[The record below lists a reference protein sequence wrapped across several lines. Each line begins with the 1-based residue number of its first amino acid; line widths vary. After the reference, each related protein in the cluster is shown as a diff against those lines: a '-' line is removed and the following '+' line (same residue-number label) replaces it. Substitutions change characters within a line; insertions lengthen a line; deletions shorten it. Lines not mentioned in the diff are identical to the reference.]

1 MRIKLL
7 IATGDDS
14 YAGCLSNHISEHH
27 SDVIDVVVCRTRERF
42 AELLAISRFD
52 AALLDESMVEGA
64 DLSSICL
71 PLLLW
76 AQDECDCTA
85 TGALVKIRK
94 YQRIS
99 SIVTNVLE
107 QYSKVSKSGH
117 GDDFERASITAVW
130 SPAGGVGKTSVALA
144 CAAGKASCGK
154 QVLYLDM
161 EPFSGAS
168 VYFAQTGKSI
178 STVFE
183 MLENREGDIKT
194 LIRGV
199 SRLDSDSGVAY
210 FCCPGNY
217 DDMNIL
223 TVDDVS
229 SLIDACAAVTD
240 ELVID
245 MSCVCDERARRV
257 FELADRVLVV
267 VDQASTT
274 QAKLAQFSEQH
285 NVFTRIK
292 AKMTL
297 VANKG
302 AAISAPLVDAVV
314 RLPYIQSAN
323 ERTVFKTLSGSSFD
337 V

>member
-7 IATGDDS
+7 IATGDSS
-14 YAGCLSNHISEHH
+14 YAEHLSNHIAEHH
-27 SDVIDVVVCRTRERF
+27 SDVIDIVVCRTRERLL
-42 AELLAISRFD
+42 ELLAASRFD
-52 AALLDESMVEGA
+52 AALLDESMAEGA

-76 AQDECDCTA
+76 AQDECNDA
-85 TGALVKIRK
+85 APGALVKIKK

-99 SIVTNVLE
+99 SIVTDVLE
-107 QYSKVSKSGH
+107 QYSKVSTSGR
-117 GDDFERASITAVW
+117 GDDFDKASITAVW

-144 CAAGKASCGK
+144 YAAGKASGGK
-154 QVLYLDM
+154 QVLYLNM
-161 EPFSGAS
+161 ESFSGIS

-199 SRLDSDSGVAY
+199 SRLDGDSGVAY

-223 TVDDVS
+223 TVADVS
-229 SLIDACAAVTD
+229 TLICACAAVTD

-245 MSCVCDERARRV
+245 MSCACDERARKI
-257 FELADRVLVV
+257 FELADRVLIV

-274 QAKLAQFSEQH
+274 QAKLALFSVQH

-292 AKMTL
+292 SKITL

-302 AAISAPLVDAVV
+302 AVVAAPLVGAVV

-323 ERTVFKTLSGSSFD
+323 ERTVFKTLSCNSFE